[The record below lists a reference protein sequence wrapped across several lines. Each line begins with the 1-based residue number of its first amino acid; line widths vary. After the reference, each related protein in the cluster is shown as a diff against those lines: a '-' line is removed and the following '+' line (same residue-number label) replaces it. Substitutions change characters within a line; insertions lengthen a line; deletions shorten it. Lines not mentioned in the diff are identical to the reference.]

1 MPLKDN
7 LDALTKKYQGKLS
20 PRLRSG
26 EYPDVDQII
35 EAVLDFQKALFESN
49 LAKVLENPL
58 AATASIATT
67 WFFLGLLYS
76 HEFGTPSE
84 VIRIFEEES

>member
-1 MPLKDN
+1 MPLKEN
-7 LDALTKKYQGKLS
+7 LEALTKKYQGRLG
-20 PRLRSG
+20 PRLETE

-35 EAVLDFQKALFESN
+35 EALLDFQKDLFKSN
-49 LAKVLENPL
+49 LEKFLIDPL
-58 AATASIATT
+58 AATTSIATT

-84 VIRIFEEES
+84 VIRIFEKEP